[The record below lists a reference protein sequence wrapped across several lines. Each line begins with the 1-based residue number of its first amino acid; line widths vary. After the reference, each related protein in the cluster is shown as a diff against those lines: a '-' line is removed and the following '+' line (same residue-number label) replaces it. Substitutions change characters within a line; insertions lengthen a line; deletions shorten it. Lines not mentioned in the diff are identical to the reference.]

1 MLTLSRLR
9 TLEAAA
15 ALVVCGVLLRIVP
28 FAFIARL
35 AGITERGGHEHVP
48 LPLTRDPRAAVVGRA
63 VNRAAGKLPWHSG
76 CLVRALAGRVML
88 ARRRVP
94 SILVLGVA
102 MQSCEVTAHA
112 WLIAGDGA
120 VCGGREAPNFSP
132 IVAFRAGRH
141 PLFPEREKSLPP
153 LSR

>member
-1 MLTLSRLR
+1 MLTRSRLR

-15 ALVVCGVLLRIVP
+15 ALVACGLLLRIVP

-35 AGITERGGHEHVP
+35 AGITEPGGQEHVS

-63 VNRAAGKLPWHSG
+63 VNRAAGRLPWQSG

-102 MQSCEVTAHA
+102 MQSGEVTAHA
-112 WLIAGDGA
+112 WLIAGDGT

-132 IVAFRAGRH
+132 IVAFRTGQRPSFRSGRKAC
-141 PLFPEREKSLPP
+141 R
-153 LSR
+153 R